1 MPRSRN
7 HAAAPIAGG
16 ITIERAAR
24 LYRIIGVLRS
34 GPKSRADLLK
44 HLQIDIRGFY
54 RDLEKLRE
62 LGIGIALRDHRY
74 RLAMSFDDATSRLPF
89 PDPQLNVREA
99 VELARGRTPAHRK
112 LKQCLAAITGKP
124 AGR

>member
-7 HAAAPIAGG
+7 SAAGPSAGG
-16 ITIERAAR
+16 ITVERAAR
-24 LYRIIGVLRS
+24 LYRILAALRS
-34 GPKSRADLLK
+34 GPKTRADLLT

-62 LGIGIALRDHRY
+62 LGVGIALPRHRY

-112 LKQCLAAITGKP
+112 LKQCLATITGKR